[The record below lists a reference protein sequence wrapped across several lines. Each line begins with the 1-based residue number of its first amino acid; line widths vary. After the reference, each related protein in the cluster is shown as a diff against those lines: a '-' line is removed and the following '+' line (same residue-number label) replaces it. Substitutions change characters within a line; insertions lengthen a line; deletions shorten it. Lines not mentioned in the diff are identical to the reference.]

1 MQFKLTMFLIFVL
14 TLPLSVS
21 ARAYLDTQSNQIIL
35 NDRKITLVTTR
46 GNVSPTSSESECLA
60 FLAWKANKT
69 CISYQVLVPNYNNEF
84 GIFIKTELWAQELIG
99 KTVFK
104 YDFASKKIVNVQH
117 LLPADLKNSPNF
129 WMWYASAKIGYTTWN
144 SPSYSKPTSFDPSIF
159 R

>member
-60 FLAWKANKT
+60 FLA
-69 CISYQVLVPNYNNEF
+69 
-84 GIFIKTELWAQELIG
+84 
-99 KTVFK
+99 
-104 YDFASKKIVNVQH
+104 
-117 LLPADLKNSPNF
+117 
-129 WMWYASAKIGYTTWN
+129 
-144 SPSYSKPTSFDPSIF
+144 
-159 R
+159 